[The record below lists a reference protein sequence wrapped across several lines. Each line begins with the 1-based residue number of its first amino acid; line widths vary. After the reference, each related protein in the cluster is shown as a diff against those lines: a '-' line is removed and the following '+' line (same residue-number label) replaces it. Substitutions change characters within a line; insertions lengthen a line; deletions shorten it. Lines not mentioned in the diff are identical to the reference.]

1 MDKFLN
7 LEVDLKEFSTIY
19 NNYTN
24 RKIDFGGDKTT
35 VKNLLAN
42 TTFLEGDGRRILKG
56 GDSDSG
62 TFFSSL
68 YNSFYLDDSNNNN
81 YYSDNFFHTTLPAN
95 NTSSFTDVSSTWDM
109 NANYFHYPDAQPVKR
124 SFVF

>member
-1 MDKFLN
+1 MLHFHELDHVQVQRALLVGLLDGQDSIHTDLGQHIRN
-7 LEVDLKEFSTIY
+7 LEEK
-19 NNYTN
+19 
-24 RKIDFGGDKTT
+24 RK
-35 VKNLLAN
+35 LQ
-42 TTFLEGDGRRILKG
+42 G
-56 GDSDSG
+56 GDSESG

-68 YNSFYLDDSNNNN
+68 FNSLYLDDTNNNS

-109 NANYFHYPDAQPVKR
+109 KSNYFSYPDAQPVKR

>member
-1 MDKFLN
+1 MEKFLDLKVN
-7 LEVDLKEFSTIY
+7 LEEFGNIY
-19 NNYTN
+19 NEYTD
-24 RKIDFGGDKTT
+24 RKMNFGGGFTT
-35 VKNLLAN
+35 VRELLTNA
-42 TTFLEGDGRRILKG
+42 TFLEEEKRKLQG
-56 GDSDSG
+56 GDSESG

-68 YNSFYLDDSNNNN
+68 FNSLYLDDTNNNS

-109 NANYFHYPDAQPVKR
+109 KSNYFSYPDAQPVKR